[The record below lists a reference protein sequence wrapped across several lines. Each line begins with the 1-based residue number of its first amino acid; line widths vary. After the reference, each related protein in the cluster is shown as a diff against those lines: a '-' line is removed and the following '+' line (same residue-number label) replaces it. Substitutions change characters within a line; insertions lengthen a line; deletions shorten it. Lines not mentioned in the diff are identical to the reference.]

1 MRKQF
6 ANVGFWE
13 VPIKINHIVHIYTAY
28 TVFFVLFFNLCFVV
42 FLYVEG
48 KGLFLWVLLCFKIR
62 RASRILDMF
71 FVFSSR
77 CDLRANKVTSF
88 T

>member
-13 VPIKINHIVHIYTAY
+13 VPIKIDHIVHIYAAY
-28 TVFFVLFFNLCFVV
+28 TVFFVFFFNLCFVV
-42 FLYVEG
+42 CLCVEG
-48 KGLFLWVLLCFKIR
+48 KGLFLWVLPCFQIR
-62 RASRILDMF
+62 HASHILDMF